1 MANGAFFCVMQ
12 RGTTATKH
20 VISVHAAHLK
30 LNLIF
35 RTEEITNIFSSNEM
49 CLSSSYR
56 SYTPTASVGLLPN
69 KISFKKSF
77 RGQLCR
83 RMQHSII

>member
-35 RTEEITNIFSSNEM
+35 RTEEITNIFSSNVLIIL
-49 CLSSSYR
+49 LSVLH
-56 SYTPTASVGLLPN
+56 A
-69 KISFKKSF
+69 
-77 RGQLCR
+77 
-83 RMQHSII
+83 HSLSRPPPK